1 MSQKVDVEVK
11 DFSVAKCF
19 DSKQKADVPKKY
31 KPAAQKSLTNVNVDP
46 PKGKTLAPYSAD
58 ITVEITK
65 TDKAVKAVVKIV
77 VSTQDPYSKKD
88 LYAGAASGSASATT
102 TNPTKDDVEAA
113 MDAAL
118 ETAVKSAVKVVQDN
132 AKKP

>member
-1 MSQKVDVEVK
+1 MSQKIDVEVK
-11 DFSVAKCF
+11 DLTVAKCY

-31 KPAAQKSLTNVNVDP
+31 KPEAEKSLSDVTVDP
-46 PKGKTLAPYSAD
+46 PKGKTLPPYSVH

-88 LYAGAASGSASATT
+88 LYAGAATGSASAMT

-113 MDAAL
+113 MDAGLA
-118 ETAVKSAVKVVQDN
+118 TAVKSTVKVVQDS